1 MTESKGKPIIVLSD
15 LTILYDERTASD
27 ESVRERLSAFA
38 ELTKQAGLLHTYR
51 MSHLAL
57 WNAASLG
64 MTADDVLE
72 TLNQSA
78 RYSIADPIVRSIRQ
92 IMGRYGR
99 LTLERM
105 HNDDQ
110 QLKLYGDE
118 AIMDEV
124 AAEASLGPLVGERI
138 DSRTMTLRTDRRGVM
153 KQELLRLG
161 YPVIDAAG
169 YRSGEMLSISLR
181 DITQLG
187 AAFKLREYQMQ
198 AVGRFFEDTQTGG
211 GSGVI
216 VLPCGAGKTV
226 VGIGVLARLQC
237 ATLILTSN
245 LTSVNQWKSELLDK
259 TTVDGE
265 TIGEYSS
272 KRKQVRPITIAT
284 YNMMTTN
291 AMSVSN
297 ESGTINVEEQDYRH
311 LQLFRER
318 DWGLII
324 YDEVHMLPAPVFRMT
339 ADLQAT
345 RRLGLTATLVRED
358 GRERDVFS
366 LIGPKR
372 YELPWKLL
380 EKSGDIAA
388 LHCEEVRVPMY
399 DEHAYWMGN
408 TRARAR
414 LAAENP
420 NKTAVVRELLSR
432 HPGRSALVIGVYLR
446 QLEQLAE
453 ELAAPLLTGEV
464 AQEERAQLYDSFRRG
479 EHPVLVVSKVANFAV
494 DLPDASVAV
503 QVSGSFGSRQEE
515 AQRIGRLLRPK
526 HDNSEAVFYSLVTEG
541 TMEVDYALK
550 RQRFM
555 IEQGYRYSLTAADVQ
570 KEGTD
575 DDA

>member
-1 MTESKGKPIIVLSD
+1 MTESRGKPIIVLSD
-15 LTILYDERTASD
+15 LTILYDERTVD
-27 ESVRERLSAFA
+27 EECIREQLPAFA
-38 ELTKQAGLLHTYR
+38 ELVKQAGPLHTYR
-51 MSHLAL
+51 MTQLAL

-64 MTADDVLE
+64 TTSDEVVAAL
-72 TLNQSA
+72 TQSA
-78 RYSIADPIVRSIRQ
+78 RYNIAENVIRSIKQ
-92 IMGRYGR
+92 TMGRYGR
-99 LTLERM
+99 LTLERSAG
-105 HNDDQ
+105 DEE
-110 QLKLYGDE
+110 QLLLRGDE
-118 AIMDEV
+118 AIMAEV
-124 AAEASLGPLVGERI
+124 AAEPSLKSLTDKHV
-138 DSRTMTLRTDRRGVM
+138 DSSTLSLHHGRRGSM

-169 YRSGEMLSISLR
+169 YRSGETLSVSLADTTR
-181 DITQLG
+181 SGI
-187 AAFKLREYQMQ
+187 AFKLRYYQER
-198 AVGRFFEDTQTGG
+198 AVDRFFEDSHAGG

-216 VLPCGAGKTV
+216 VLPCGAGKTM

-245 LTSVNQWKSELLDK
+245 LTSVNQWKNELLDK
-259 TTVDGE
+259 TTIDSE
-265 TIGEYSS
+265 SIGEYSS
-272 KRKQVRPITIAT
+272 KRKQIRPITIAT
-284 YNMMTTN
+284 YNMMATN
-291 AMSVSN
+291 
-297 ESGTINVEEQDYRH
+297 GEEQEYRH

-372 YELPWKLL
+372 YELPWKQL
-380 EKSGDIAA
+380 EHTGDIAA
-388 LHCEEVRVPMY
+388 IHCEEVRVPLF
-399 DEHAYWMGN
+399 DEPAYWDGN
-408 TRARAR
+408 VRARAR

-420 NKTAVVRELLSR
+420 NKTAIVQQLLSR
-432 HPGRSALVIGVYLR
+432 HPGRSALVIGAYIR
-446 QLEQLAE
+446 QLKQIAE
-453 ELAAPLLTGEV
+453 ELGAPLLTGEV
-464 AQEERAQLYDSFRRG
+464 DQEERALLYDSFRRG
-479 EHPVLVVSKVANFAV
+479 EYPVLVVSKVANFAV

-526 HDNSEAVFYSLVTEG
+526 RDHSGAIFYSLVTEG

-555 IEQGYRYSLTAADVQ
+555 LEQGYRYSLTSAVM
-570 KEGTD
+570 KEETD
-575 DDA
+575 YEA

>member
-15 LTILYDERTASD
+15 LTILYDERTAD
-27 ESVRERLSAFA
+27 GDGIRERLSAFA
-38 ELTKQAGLLHTYR
+38 ELVKQAGPLHTYR
-51 MSHLAL
+51 MTQLAL

-64 MTADDVLE
+64 ITAEEVVE
-72 TLNQSA
+72 TLAQSA
-78 RYSIADPIVRSIRQ
+78 RYNIADGVIRSIKQ
-92 IMGRYGR
+92 TIGRYGR
-99 LTLERM
+99 LTLERAA
-105 HNDDQ
+105 
-110 QLKLYGDE
+110 GDE
-118 AIMDEV
+118 EQLLLRGDEEIMAEI
-124 AAEASLGPLVGERI
+124 AAEPSLKSLAREFVDG
-138 DSRTMTLRTDRRGVM
+138 STLSLRPDRRGLM

-169 YRSGEMLSISLR
+169 YRSGETLSVSLAEL
-181 DITQLG
+181 TKSG
-187 AAFKLREYQMQ
+187 NAFKLRFYQER
-198 AVGRFFEDTQTGG
+198 AVERFFEDSRAGG

-245 LTSVNQWKSELLDK
+245 LTSVNQWKAELLDK
-259 TTVDGE
+259 TTIDSE
-265 TIGEYSS
+265 SIGEYSS
-272 KRKQVRPITIAT
+272 KRKQIRPITIAT
-284 YNMMTTN
+284 YNMMATN
-291 AMSVSN
+291 
-297 ESGTINVEEQDYRH
+297 GEEQEYRH
-311 LQLFRER
+311 LQLFGER

-372 YELPWKLL
+372 YELPWKQL
-380 EKSGDIAA
+380 EHTGDIAA
-388 LHCEEVRVPMY
+388 LHCEEVRVPLF
-399 DEHAYWMGN
+399 DEPAYWEGN
-408 TRARAR
+408 RRARAR

-420 NKTAVVRELLSR
+420 NKTAIVQQLLSR
-432 HPGRSALVIGVYLR
+432 HPGRSTLVIGAYIR
-446 QLEQLAE
+446 QLKQIAD
-453 ELAAPLLTGEV
+453 ELGAPLLTGEV
-464 AQEERAQLYDSFRRG
+464 DQEERALLYDSFRRG

-526 HDNSEAVFYSLVTEG
+526 RDQSGAIFYTLVTEG

-555 IEQGYRYSLTAADVQ
+555 LEQGYRYSLTSAVM
-570 KEGTD
+570 KEETD
-575 DDA
+575 YEA